1 MNSLTKGLQKANLK
15 VKWLKSEK
23 LRKDL
28 LKAITFRG
36 ITGA

>member
-15 VKWLKSEK
+15 VKWLKSENG
-23 LRKDL
+23 KDL